1 MTDNLLDPKYPP
13 HKTVEQM
20 EAEMR
25 GNLAKHDRLAMIARK
40 HLNLETLETRNSDS
54 ADFSDQAV
62 WNIRAALAAAYEA
75 GKREAPESPAEWI
88 MRQGRKGGE
97 KGPGIH
103 GQRFYR
109 CRGPGYLEAPGNRSA
124 GCGPDEPEV
133 APRRYRFRQALQAL
147 CQ

>member
-88 MRQGRKGGE
+88 MRQPDGTQTKVTVE
-97 KGPGIH
+97 KIVA
-103 GQRFYR
+103 Q
-109 CRGPGYLEAPGNRSA
+109 AV
-124 GCGPDEPEV
+124 V
-133 APRRYRFRQALQAL
+133 APAPRVINYHGDPYLP
-147 CQ
+147 

>member
-20 EAEMR
+20 VAEMR

-88 MRQGRKGGE
+88 MRQPDGTQTKVTVE
-97 KGPGIH
+97 KIVA
-103 GQRFYR
+103 Q
-109 CRGPGYLEAPGNRSA
+109 AV
-124 GCGPDEPEV
+124 V
-133 APRRYRFRQALQAL
+133 APAPRVINYHGDPYLP
-147 CQ
+147 